1 LNTFIWRSGDVLKQE
16 RGSMQTIDRRIL
28 FRNLLVAA
36 AAAAAGSVL
45 VAAAAEAL
53 PLDPHIAAPSDE
65 MIQKTQVVVVHR
77 RRRRRRRW
85 VCWWRRGRRV
95 CGWRWI

>member
-1 LNTFIWRSGDVLKQE
+1 
-16 RGSMQTIDRRIL
+16 MQTIDRRTL
-28 FRNLLVAA
+28 FRNALVAVA
-36 AAAAAGSVL
+36 ATAAGSVL
-45 VAAAAEAL
+45 GTGAVEAM
-53 PLDPHIAAPSDE
+53 PLDAHLAAPSDP
-65 MIQKTQVVVVHR
+65 MIQKAQVVVRTR